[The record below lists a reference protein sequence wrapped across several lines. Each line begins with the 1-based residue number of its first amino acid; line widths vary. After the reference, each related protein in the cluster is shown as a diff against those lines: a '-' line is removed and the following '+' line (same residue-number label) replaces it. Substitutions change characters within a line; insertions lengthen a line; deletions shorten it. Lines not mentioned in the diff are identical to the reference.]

1 MARKKKVDV
10 VDEVVTEVPV
20 ERVKK
25 SKFEYS
31 LYAKLNGKEYEAET
45 NNLDEAL
52 FALRPKVLYTALLVR
67 VTKGNKTV
75 SKYLYL
81 KDARRMFINALTRF
95 VFVRDVNIR
104 LQYMSKSV
112 YEHVKAE
119 ETAFATTRVPLTNSK
134 DWNMKEHIERCL
146 NVSNGWFHTGKNDG
160 LRPYDDIVTPI
171 IDVAFRSEGFD
182 VKDILPYVDD
192 IEQAYKSFLVKKF
205 HPEWAKKYLLDD
217 FIDEVVESS
226 IIFDLVLVK
235 DVNSVRPEV
244 VALQDLAFCDQTD
257 IMSGPICIKHQWT
270 VPDLLSYKGKW
281 KDDKIDEVITMA
293 KASKLVSTATD
304 REVKTP
310 GKYIEVYE
318 LHGMLPESWLYDDGD
333 PDKYVDQI
341 QIINYYYAQDG
352 SKNGITLYK
361 GKSKKLGDKFK
372 ALKIDKVRS
381 KGRACGRSIVER
393 LFEPQ
398 VWNNYSAIKLKKM
411 LDSAVNLLQTDS
423 EEYGN
428 KKISELKEN
437 TIIKHEPGRPLSRI
451 DMGLQNTVPLD
462 NLQTKSQNSARLLG
476 SASEASLGK
485 NPVSGT
491 PFALQDLIVQQG
503 EGIHQYRQGKI
514 ASFFS
519 DVLYPDLILKYLVTS
534 MNNEKKFSEELSLD
548 DIQEIGESV
557 ATNKANAKIKEVF
570 LSGGVVFK
578 DQQATMT
585 DTFKK
590 NLSKSKRGFFD
601 LIKADI
607 KDIPIRVKINVAG
620 KQKNLAKD
628 ADSLSKLISNMLA
641 NVEGIRSI
649 PGISKAYNEL
659 IESVGL
665 SPVDFTA
672 ILKPQTTEAP
682 QQQPVQQEQPQL
694 VA

>member
-1 MARKKKVDV
+1 
-10 VDEVVTEVPV
+10 
-20 ERVKK
+20 
-25 SKFEYS
+25 
-31 LYAKLNGKEYEAET
+31 
-45 NNLDEAL
+45 
-52 FALRPKVLYTALLVR
+52 
-67 VTKGNKTV
+67 
-75 SKYLYL
+75 
-81 KDARRMFINALTRF
+81 
-95 VFVRDVNIR
+95 
-104 LQYMSKSV
+104 MSKSV
-112 YEHVKAE
+112 YEYVKTE
-119 ETAFATTRVPLTNSK
+119 ESTFAVARVPLTNSK
-134 DWNMKEHIERCL
+134 DWNFKEHVERCL
-146 NVSNGWFHTGKNDG
+146 NVSNGWFHKGENDG

-192 IEQAYKSFLVKKF
+192 IEQSYKSFLVKKF
-205 HPEWAKKYLLDD
+205 HPEWAKKHLLDD

-226 IIFDLVLVK
+226 IIFDLVLIK
-235 DVNSVRPEV
+235 DVNNTRPEV
-244 VALQDLAFCDQTD
+244 VALQDIAFCDQTD

-270 VPDLLSYKGKW
+270 VPDILEYKGKW
-281 KDDKIDEVITMA
+281 NDDKIDEVITMA
-293 KASKLVSTATD
+293 KASKLVSTANNK
-304 REVKTP
+304 EVKTP

-318 LHGMLPESWLYDDGD
+318 LHGKLPESWLYDDGD

-352 SKNGITLYK
+352 SKNGITLFK
-361 GKSKKLGDKFK
+361 GKSKKMGDKFK

-428 KKISELKEN
+428 KRISELKEN
-437 TIIKHEPGRPLSRI
+437 TIIKHEPGRPLTKI
-451 DMGLQNTVPLD
+451 DMGLQNTVQFD
-462 NLQTKSQNSARLLG
+462 NLQVKSENRARMLG

-519 DVLYPDLILKYLVTS
+519 DVLYPDLILKYLVS
-534 MNNEKKFSEELSLD
+534 DMNNEKKFSEELSLD
-548 DIQEIGESV
+548 DIQEISESV
-557 ATNKANAKIKEVF
+557 ATNKANAKIKEIF
-570 LSGGVVFK
+570 MNGGVVFK
-578 DQQATMT
+578 DQQDVMT
-585 DTFKK
+585 ESFKK
-590 NLSKSKRGFFD
+590 NLSKVKRGFFD

-607 KDIPIRVKINVAG
+607 KDIPVRVKINVAG

-628 ADSLSKLISNMLA
+628 ADSLSKLITNILA
-641 NVEGIRSI
+641 NIQGIQTI
-649 PGISKAYNEL
+649 PGVSKAYNEL

-665 SPVDFTA
+665 SPIDFTA
-672 ILKPQTTEAP
+672 ILKPQALPAPKAQPEA
-682 QQQPVQQEQPQL
+682 QPV
-694 VA
+694 A